1 MFYTL
6 ALSSHKSTRIPD
18 QFYALLDPILVH
30 TTILTTT
37 SYNHYLRYE
46 CSTPTS
52 QEFEMLCCLSVS
64 QSVKNRCHP
73 KNLNLFRY
81 KKAYKPYTEAVPYR
95 TNYCCPIMTQYT
107 DSSPR
112 NAQLSKLE
120 QINCYFI
127 SIYYWPRT
135 KACNLN
141 TDYTYLQLQ
150 IKAQTRGKTVTGV
163 AQI

>member
-52 QEFEMLCCLSVS
+52 QEFEKLCCLSVS

-73 KNLNLFRY
+73 KNLNLFQY
-81 KKAYKPYTEAVPYR
+81 KKTYKPYTDTEPSS
-95 TNYCCPIMTQYT
+95 TNYCYPIMTQYT
-107 DSSPR
+107 ASSPC
-112 NAQLSKLE
+112 NAQLS
-120 QINCYFI
+120 
-127 SIYYWPRT
+127 
-135 KACNLN
+135 
-141 TDYTYLQLQ
+141 QLDL
-150 IKAQTRGKTVTGV
+150 VFF
-163 AQI
+163 